1 MKNCATVTGTD
12 GTKQMLCFICSPAS
26 NMLPCSVCLQKR
38 PRREFMNPTKDT
50 RRCNSCHTC
59 NVCGKR
65 KAGGSFEACVKS
77 CRQCTPCRCDV
88 CQTYKASSAFPQ
100 SQLQHATRNTYKR
113 CLACHT
119 CSQCKQFK
127 EPERFHANETICL
140 KCIPVECDVCRT
152 WKVQSEFPESQLH
165 HATRNSNL
173 RCSACHICSQCKRV
187 TSAEWFHENETVCWT
202 CTSGMELYKC
212 EVKTCAKKKLPAS
225 SFDYNVLKNHIYASK
240 SAVCEH
246 CQNRGYSPKDLNPH
260 TCQHCKT
267 DFGHTKFD
275 PKMLWAS
282 KNNSG
287 RLVCLK
293 CATKVEASPEL
304 PTSGRKRKHPDEQV
318 ICRLHSETG
327 VLLARAQFS
336 TSNLK
341 NHDNGKGFLY
351 CSECAFT
358 VNKLRERV
366 QNTRNRCRCNK
377 PIHQEPC
384 PLTDKNTFPGRD
396 LAGKQK
402 LTFDEITFLNR
413 LPRTVPGYGW
423 WYKLWGVA
431 PVRNPA

>member
-1 MKNCATVTGTD
+1 MVF
-12 GTKQMLCFICSPAS
+12 L
-26 NMLPCSVCLQKR
+26 
-38 PRREFMNPTKDT
+38 
-50 RRCNSCHTC
+50 
-59 NVCGKR
+59 
-65 KAGGSFEACVKS
+65 
-77 CRQCTPCRCDV
+77 
-88 CQTYKASSAFPQ
+88 
-100 SQLQHATRNTYKR
+100 
-113 CLACHT
+113 
-119 CSQCKQFK
+119 
-127 EPERFHANETICL
+127 
-140 KCIPVECDVCRT
+140 
-152 WKVQSEFPESQLH
+152 
-165 HATRNSNL
+165 
-173 RCSACHICSQCKRV
+173 
-187 TSAEWFHENETVCWT
+187 
-202 CTSGMELYKC
+202 
-212 EVKTCAKKKLPAS
+212 
-225 SFDYNVLKNHIYASK
+225 HIYTRMSNIYEQK
-240 SAVCEH
+240 H
-246 CQNRGYSPKDLNPH
+246 H
-260 TCQHCKT
+260 M
-267 DFGHTKFD
+267 KFD

-293 CATKVEASPEL
+293 CATKIEASPEL

-336 TSNLK
+336 TSRLK
-341 NHDNGKGFLY
+341 NHDNNRGFLY
-351 CSECAFT
+351 CNECACT

-384 PLTDKNTFPGRD
+384 PLTDKHTFPGRD